1 MLWAIEGTLSTEFVT
16 ESKRT
21 RRSSDFLPVHCWC
34 FQFLP
39 QRLNVH
45 VRRYRGTVSVS
56 LPATLWQIWSP
67 NLLFCCKK
75 GLTPELWMLRK
86 ALSCHRSAVSSCLEA
101 ADSSLSHCHNS
112 SVAAS
117 WTPVHLQP
125 NAFLFFL
132 FPLLLY
138 PEPTSS
144 LTAITIFPNRVLEW
158 GEKNQTCLCPLEIWS
173 LMLGKIKNKKCSF
186 LWLILVESDILRNIQ
201 TYTVKNKKKRNVC
214 LPAKHQRVSFVTV
227 SMLAC

>member
-125 NAFLFFL
+125 NAFLFFYSPCSFTL
-132 FPLLLY
+132 SRLHPLLRSQSFQIVCWSGGKKIRHVFVPSKY
-138 PEPTSS
+138 EAWWS
-144 LTAITIFPNRVLEW
+144 
-158 GEKNQTCLCPLEIWS
+158 EK
-173 LMLGKIKNKKCSF
+173 
-186 LWLILVESDILRNIQ
+186 
-201 TYTVKNKKKRNVC
+201 
-214 LPAKHQRVSFVTV
+214 
-227 SMLAC
+227 